1 MFNLQLEEPV
11 DFLSFSQ
18 RRFSGFRGHIEFD
31 KKRIM
36 VASKNSFRILG
47 YENFSSDENYELLCE
62 TLEDYEEIKYIDFI
76 EDVVPKYLFMIV
88 NDTKIKQSN
97 LYIRLI
103 KKNEAY
109 FNRKM

>member
-1 MFNLQLEEPV
+1 
-11 DFLSFSQ
+11 
-18 RRFSGFRGHIEFD
+18 
-31 KKRIM
+31 M

-47 YENFSSDENYELLCE
+47 YENFSSDENYELYCE

-88 NDTKIKQSN
+88 NDTKAKQSN

-109 FNRKM
+109 FNKKIQEQTQKTDQSDKQSVQTHKDKQYSGN